1 MRWWLRVHRLP
12 LVVVS
17 AVVLTLLSI
26 GSGALSLLFPALGGT
41 TPFASI
47 PVAAVLPLVL
57 AIITTTCLDRA
68 SARAAVRR
76 TDLLELG
83 AIALVLVLVVAV
95 SGIALAAGAESSAA
109 LATVRN
115 TGTFLGL
122 ALVAREWLDARHQSV
137 PGVVYLFLAALFGR
151 EAPGHPAAWAGVVT
165 TSSEPEYWVFA
176 LVVVLAA
183 VALSVRR
190 VAGQR

>member
-12 LVVVS
+12 FVVVS
-17 AVVLTLLSI
+17 AVVLTLLSVES
-26 GSGALSLLFPALGGT
+26 GSLSLLFPALGGT
-41 TPFASI
+41 TPLASI

-57 AIITTTCLDRA
+57 AIITTTCLDQA
-68 SARAAVRR
+68 SAPAAVRR
-76 TDLLELG
+76 TDLLDLG
-83 AIALVLVLVVAV
+83 AIAIVLVLVVAV
-95 SGIALAAGAESSAA
+95 SGIALSAGAESSAA

-122 ALVAREWLDARHQSV
+122 ALVAREWLGARHQSV

-151 EAPGHPAAWAGVVT
+151 GAPGRPAAWASVVT
-165 TSSEPEYWVFA
+165 TSIEPEYWVFG

-183 VALSVRR
+183 AVVSVRR
-190 VAGQR
+190 VTGRL